1 MNNIVNISDFRNN
14 ISDYIN
20 RVIYNKDSFLLKKG
34 KSIVARVVFYKE
46 QKEILTEGKIK
57 KYAGIWSDKEANLIR
72 KYAKKLRKEVKL
84 IPRKYDLSG

>member
-34 KSIVARVVFYKE
+34 KSIVARVAFYKE
-46 QKEILTEGKIK
+46 QKEYLTEDKIK

-72 KYAKKLRKEVKL
+72 KYARKLRKEVKL

>member
-34 KSIVARVVFYKE
+34 KSIVAKVIVYKE
-46 QKEILTEGKIK
+46 NKEYLTEDKIK
-57 KYAGIWSDKEANLIR
+57 KYAGILSDVEAKNMKKHMKKFRKNFKIIR
-72 KYAKKLRKEVKL
+72 
-84 IPRKYDLSG
+84 

>member
-1 MNNIVNISDFRNN
+1 MNNIVNVSDFRNN

-46 QKEILTEGKIK
+46 QKESLTEDKIK
-57 KYAGIWSDKEANLIR
+57 KYAGIWSDKDANMVR